1 VLVPGRR
8 PAHIAAIVCIQYPV
22 YVSERKE
29 VSDVERRDRGLRR
42 LAELDEAPGGS
53 DVLARLGDSGAA
65 A

>member
-22 YVSERKE
+22 SVSERKE

-42 LAELDEAPGGS
+42 LAELDEGGS
-53 DVLARLGDSGAA
+53 DVLARLGDSGAVA
-65 A
+65 